1 MTKRKEILQKQL
13 GVPYAKCKVKEEKK
27 EVPLAVKTSIKISG
41 MESISLTVQDLNKS
55 LDFYKNVLSLKADG
69 NTMEIGKQK
78 VVFEQGESTSKPTKL
93 SLLSSTPMA

>member
-1 MTKRKEILQKQL
+1 M
-13 GVPYAKCKVKEEKK
+13 

-41 MESISLTVQDLNKS
+41 MESILLTVQDLNKS

-78 VVFEQGESTSKPTKL
+78 VVFEQGKSTSKPTKL